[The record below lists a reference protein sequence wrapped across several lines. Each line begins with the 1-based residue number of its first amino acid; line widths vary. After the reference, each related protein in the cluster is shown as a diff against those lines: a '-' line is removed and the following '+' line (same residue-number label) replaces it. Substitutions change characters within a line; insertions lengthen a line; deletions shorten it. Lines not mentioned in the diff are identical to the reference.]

1 MYETQEK
8 ISKKLFSN
16 LINKDY
22 SFHLRNNT
30 ADLITRIRTDS
41 VLIRETIS
49 SLFNLIQSI
58 IFIIGILIF
67 LIILEPL
74 GFSITTAIFL
84 LLGSLFYK
92 FTSKKISEVGKIRQ
106 DYEIARTKKLQESFS
121 GIKEIKTFL
130 LDNSF
135 IKNYETL
142 TKTIAKTYAIRGL
155 ILKLPK
161 VFLETLVLLV
171 IIFLTILLIESSSDN
186 SKVFA
191 LLGVFAVAAIKIIP
205 HIYSILNALN
215 IFKFSQKPI
224 SYYSENLETEKNKIN
239 LNFEFKSEFKEKII
253 FEKVYFKYPDKK
265 ENLLENLN
273 FEINKGDKVSIKG
286 ITGSGKSTLIDLI
299 LGLQKSSSGKILID
313 KKDIKDT
320 SNHWLKNVSYVPQ
333 QIYLFDD
340 TIKNNITLDEEN
352 KNFDKIRFLECLQI
366 AELTEFVN
374 NFQKKRILSLAKL
387 VQICLEDKNKEL
399 VLQELCIKNLK
410 L

>member
-41 VLIRETIS
+41 VSIRETIS

-191 LLGVFAVAAIKIIP
+191 LLGVFVVAAIKIIP

-224 SYYSENLETEKNKIN
+224 SYYKNLETEKNKIN

-253 FEKVYFKYPDKK
+253 FEKS
-265 ENLLENLN
+265 LL
-273 FEINKGDKVSIKG
+273 
-286 ITGSGKSTLIDLI
+286 
-299 LGLQKSSSGKILID
+299 
-313 KKDIKDT
+313 
-320 SNHWLKNVSYVPQ
+320 
-333 QIYLFDD
+333 
-340 TIKNNITLDEEN
+340 
-352 KNFDKIRFLECLQI
+352 
-366 AELTEFVN
+366 
-374 NFQKKRILSLAKL
+374 
-387 VQICLEDKNKEL
+387 
-399 VLQELCIKNLK
+399 
-410 L
+410 